1 MPRDYPRTL
10 RVGEQIRRELAELL
24 RDEVK
29 DPRVAG
35 VTLLDVQ
42 VSRDLGHA
50 KVYYSTLEDDPQR
63 LAEIQEGL
71 DHAAG
76 FLRGVLGRRMHV
88 RTVPQLHF
96 VYDETEKKAVAL
108 EALIRKSLYKD

>member
-10 RVGEQIRRELAELL
+10 RVGEQIRRELADLL

-50 KVYYSTLEDDPQR
+50 KVYYSVLEDDPQH
-63 LAEIQEGL
+63 LEAVQQGL
-71 DHAAG
+71 ERAAG
-76 FLRGVLGRRMHV
+76 FLRGQLGRRMHV

-96 VYDETEKKAVAL
+96 VYDETEKKAAAL
-108 EALIRKSLYKD
+108 EDLIRRSLHKD

>member
-10 RVGEQIRRELAELL
+10 RIGEQIRRELAELL
-24 RDEVK
+24 RNEVK
-29 DPRVAG
+29 DPRVAD
-35 VTLLDVQ
+35 VTLLDVR

-50 KVYYSTLEDDPQR
+50 KVYYSTLEDEPRQ

-71 DHAAG
+71 EHAAG
-76 FLRGVLGRRMHV
+76 FLRGRLGRRMHV

-96 VYDETEKKAVAL
+96 VYDETEKKAAAL
-108 EALIRKSLYKD
+108 EALIRESLDKS